1 MNERLSI
8 PANAMALVRELHG
21 CYVARTG
28 YEIAYNMARENV
40 WRDWCQ
46 FGGWAWTCEDLARV
60 IGYLRKKIAK
70 GERNEGAL
78 KFANL
83 VGRPDNFEEDLNLAR
98 EAAKQVWGGKPKR
111 SPARS
116 ASHSDAGGG
125 VSSVPDDEAAPMDAK
140 EAAALWKQQFG
151 KTDV

>member
-1 MNERLSI
+1 MNERTAI

-60 IGYLRKKIAK
+60 IGYLRAQIRNGK
-70 GERNEGAL
+70 RNEGAL

-83 VGRPDNFEEDLNLAR
+83 VGRPDNFEEDLNLAK

-111 SPARS
+111 S
-116 ASHSDAGGG
+116 G
-125 VSSVPDDEAAPMDAK
+125 VTALPPEPDDEAAPMDAK

-151 KTDV
+151 KNDA